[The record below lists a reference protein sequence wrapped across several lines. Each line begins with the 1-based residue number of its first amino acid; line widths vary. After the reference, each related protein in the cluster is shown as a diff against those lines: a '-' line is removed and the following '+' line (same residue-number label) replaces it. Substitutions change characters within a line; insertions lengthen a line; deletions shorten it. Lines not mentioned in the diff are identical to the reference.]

1 MGQPIF
7 MTETEKQW
15 NDCKIS
21 RAVWLEILNRG
32 GEGVDDFGTK
42 LGGSAIWNEGE
53 GFLKLLKK

>member
-7 MTETEKQW
+7 MTETE

-21 RAVWLEILNRG
+21 LAVRLEILNRG

-42 LGGSAIWNEGE
+42 SGGSA
-53 GFLKLLKK
+53 L